1 MPARAVSATVHGDVI
16 VRDLVRKMPAGR
28 VVLDGVSATFL
39 GGALTA
45 VIGANGTGK
54 STLARVLAGV
64 DRPDSG
70 SVIRPGRATFFAP
83 ERVPALP
90 ACSLRNLAA
99 GLAPALGSA
108 RGVWRPRLGAALD
121 AIGFTHLPDT
131 PLQRLSKG
139 NVQKAYVALAYA
151 LQPSFA
157 LLDEPTTG
165 LDPLS
170 RTAAGELLRAVA
182 ADGGAVVVTAH
193 ERVGFADAQLRLADG
208 HLTVLDP
215 VSVERYVVDLALSA
229 DSWTFWDGA
238 HAGPSYTV
246 LARSTSQ
253 NVLRLLVDAA
263 TLPVVLRA
271 ALDQGDAV
279 TRVVPE

>member
-1 MPARAVSATVHGDVI
+1 
-16 VRDLVRKMPAGR
+16 MPAGR
-28 VVLDGVSATFL
+28 VVLDGVNAEFRR
-39 GGALTA
+39 GDVTA

-64 DRPDSG
+64 DRPNSG
-70 SVIRPGRATFFAP
+70 SVTRPVRAAFFAP

-90 ACSLRNLAA
+90 SCSLRTLAA
-99 GLAPALGSA
+99 GLAPTLGSP
-108 RGVWRPRLGAALD
+108 RGVWRPRLAAALD
-121 AIGFTHLPDT
+121 ALGFTHLPDT

-139 NVQKAYVALAYA
+139 NLQKAYVALAYA
-151 LQPSFA
+151 LQPSVA

-165 LDPLS
+165 LDPSS

-182 ADGGAVVVTAH
+182 AGGGAVVVTAH
-193 ERVGFADAQLRLADG
+193 ERVGFADVQLRLVDG
-208 HLTVLDP
+208 HLTVFDP
-215 VSVERYVVDLALSA
+215 VSVERFVVDLALSA
-229 DSWTFWDGA
+229 ASWTFWDGK
-238 HAGPSYTV
+238 HAGLSYTV

-279 TRVVPE
+279 TRVVHE